1 MYNSRTQ
8 NSQNSRNFYL
18 YISALITTT
27 EQVNPQ
33 KCASFTALP
42 CGRQSCHCASRRG
55 EACDKVCGFQRQRNL
70 YMESS

>member
-8 NSQNSRNFYL
+8 NSQNTRNLFINVL
-18 YISALITTT
+18 TAIK

-55 EACDKVCGFQRQRNL
+55 IACDKVGGFQRKRNL